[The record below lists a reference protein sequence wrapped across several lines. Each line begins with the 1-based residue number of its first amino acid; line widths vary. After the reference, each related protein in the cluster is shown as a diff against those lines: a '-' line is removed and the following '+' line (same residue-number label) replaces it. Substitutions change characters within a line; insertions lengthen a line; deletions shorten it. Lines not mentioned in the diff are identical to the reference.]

1 MFECLR
7 KSRPL
12 DVPPRRCVCLR
23 RRKPSWPLSLGPF
36 PSGGRRSFT
45 VDGAHLRR
53 TATALIYGAHVWAHL
68 RRSFSAQ
75 LQARASRS
83 QLISPPLCNRRSLT
97 IAQSRTGVR
106 DPASTLPAAF
116 DRHALFARVAC
127 GAPLGGECECRAS
140 VEGRRRVAREGDQG
154 RNACFALREGQ
165 NWSWSLV
172 SLLASQTASWPSS
185 TSWSLRVH

>member
-1 MFECLR
+1 MGL
-7 KSRPL
+7 S
-12 DVPPRRCVCLR
+12 PPA
-23 RRKPSWPLSLGPF
+23 
-36 PSGGRRSFT
+36 
-45 VDGAHLRR
+45 DGVHLRW
-53 TATALIYGAHVWAHL
+53 TALIYGVQLRRSFTALMYGAHL

-140 VEGRRRVAREGDQG
+140 VEGRRHVAREGDQG